1 MSIIKGLKNISE
13 AIDKPKGNAPT
24 GPRVRWLK
32 LEDGQSVKVRFA
44 NEVDDSSKFYDEDR
58 GLAIVVSEHT
68 NPTDYKRK
76 AVCTMDDEGRCF
88 GCDMHRRNPKDGW
101 KPRLR
106 FYTNVLVEDGM
117 EDPYVAVWSMGVA
130 KSATFN
136 TIREFAADGNSVSN
150 MTWKVKRNGK
160 GTETNYILI
169 PGATDSDTFDWS
181 GYDVFPL
188 ESAIRQVPF
197 ADQESFYLGFD
208 NPATSTSV
216 DW

>member
-13 AIDKPKGNAPT
+13 AIDKPKGNTPT

-44 NEVDDSSKFYDEDR
+44 NEIDDSSKYYDEDR

-76 AVCTMDDEGRCF
+76 AVCTMEDEGRCF

-106 FYTNVLVEDGM
+106 FYTNVLVDDGM

-136 TIREFAADGNSVSN
+136 TIREFAADGNSISN
-150 MTWKVKRNGK
+150 MSWKVKRNGK

-181 GYDVFPL
+181 GHEVFPL

>member
-1 MSIIKGLKNISE
+1 MSIIRGLK
-13 AIDKPKGNAPT
+13 AINDELDKPKATAPT

-32 LEDGQSVKVRFA
+32 LDDGQSAKIRFA
-44 NEVDDSSKFYDEDR
+44 NELDDESKFYDDSR

-68 NPTDYKRK
+68 NPDDYKRK
-76 AVCTMDDEGRCF
+76 ATCTMEDEGRCF
-88 GCDMHRRNPKDGW
+88 GCEMHRRDPKKGW
-101 KPRLR
+101 KARLR
-106 FYTNVLVEDGM
+106 FYTNVIVDDGM
-117 EDPYVAVWSMGVA
+117 EDPFVAVWSMGVA

-136 TIREFAADGNSVSN
+136 TIREYAADGNSVSN

-169 PGATDSDTFDWS
+169 PGASDSEAFDWNKFEI
-181 GYDVFPL
+181 FPL
-188 ESAIRQVPF
+188 ESAIRQVPY

>member
-44 NEVDDSSKFYDEDR
+44 NEIDDSSKYYDEDR

-76 AVCTMDDEGRCF
+76 AVCTMEDEGRCF

-106 FYTNVLVEDGM
+106 FYTNVLVDDGM

-136 TIREFAADGNSVSN
+136 TIREFAADGNSISN
-150 MTWKVKRNGK
+150 MSWKVKRNGK

-181 GYDVFPL
+181 GHEVFPL

>member
-13 AIDKPKGNAPT
+13 AIDKPKGSAPS

-106 FYTNVLVEDGM
+106 FYTNVLVDDGM

-169 PGATDSDTFDWS
+169 PGATDSDAFDWS

>member
-13 AIDKPKGNAPT
+13 ALDKPKGSAPN

-32 LEDGQSVKVRFA
+32 IEDGQSVKVRFA

-117 EDPYVAVWSMGVA
+117 EDPYIAVWSMGVA

-169 PGATDSDTFDWS
+169 PGATDSDAFDWS

>member
-117 EDPYVAVWSMGVA
+117 EDPYVAIWSMGVA

-150 MTWKVKRNGK
+150 MIWKVKRNGK